1 MQQHTAPATRA
12 IVVAMVLGILVGL
25 SAQLMDL
32 PTAWYQVIF
41 TNGLQVVG
49 QIFIGLL
56 KMLVVPIV
64 LISIIAGVA
73 HIGDLRQLGRTGGS
87 ALALYL
93 VTSMLAIAM
102 AMVVAGALGIG
113 HGMALPAASLTLP
126 EPPPLRQVVLDL
138 FPSNPFAALAKGEMI
153 QIIVLA
159 TLLGMSAATA
169 GPLGQR
175 VATGV
180 EALNHVLMR
189 LVSVV
194 MWWTP
199 VVCFA

>member
-1 MQQHTAPATRA
+1 
-12 IVVAMVLGILVGL
+12 
-25 SAQLMDL
+25 
-32 PTAWYQVIF
+32 
-41 TNGLQVVG
+41 
-49 QIFIGLL
+49 
-56 KMLVVPIV
+56 
-64 LISIIAGVA
+64 
-73 HIGDLRQLGRTGGS
+73 
-87 ALALYL
+87 
-93 VTSMLAIAM
+93 MLAIAM

-169 GPLGQR
+169 GPLGRR

-199 VVCFA
+199 VGVFCLLADQFSLLSPAAIVHVMSYFATVLGTLLLQFIGVYSVLLWCLAGLSPWWFVQRFKQVMCFAFSVSSSTA